1 MTSDTSGAHA
11 AESASPAAPADTR
24 IRVLLVEDHESF
36 VFLIRD
42 MLVRKGGNRYLFR
55 EASNLEAGIAIM
67 RTTPLD
73 VILLDLGLPDCQ
85 GFLTFAKTRANAPD
99 AAIIILTA
107 LADEDLAMQA
117 MRHGAQEYL
126 VKDEVTPNILIRAIR
141 YAIERVR
148 AERSIRQLTGRL
160 LGLQDEER
168 RRLARAL
175 HDTTAQ
181 NLTALSLN
189 LSLLDRLAQN
199 LEPKARELLTEARTD
214 AERCATELRTM
225 AYLLHPP
232 LLDELGLT
240 GAVREY
246 ADGFAERSGLRVDL
260 EISPDLGR
268 LPKEHE
274 VALFRTLQECLTNI
288 QRHSGSATA
297 SIRLLRD
304 AQRVSLEVADVGRGI
319 EPQQML
325 GAEGVVLSAGV
336 GIPGMRERMKQLGGR
351 LDIESNQGGTVVRA
365 VLPVAGATP

>member
-1 MTSDTSGAHA
+1 MISDSSNPPTILVPPVAPP
-11 AESASPAAPADTR
+11 ESAR
-24 IRVLLVEDHESF
+24 IRILLVEDHESF

-42 MLVRKGGNRYLFR
+42 MLVRKGGNRYAFR
-55 EASNLEAGIAIM
+55 EAGSLEAGIAIM
-67 RTTPLD
+67 RATPLD

-107 LADEDLAMQA
+107 LADEEMAIQA

-126 VKDEVTPNILIRAIR
+126 AKDEVTPSILMRAIR
-141 YAIERVR
+141 YALERVR
-148 AERSIRQLTGRL
+148 AERSIRHLTGRC

-168 RRLARAL
+168 RRIARAL

-199 LEPKARELLTEARTD
+199 LDPKARELLADARAA
-214 AERCATELRTM
+214 AENCASELRTM
-225 AYLLHPP
+225 SYLLHPP
-232 LLDELGLT
+232 LLDELGLS

-246 ADGFAERSGLRVDL
+246 ADGFAQRSGLRVDL

-274 VALFRTLQECLTNI
+274 VALFRALQECLTNI

-297 SIRLLRD
+297 SIRLVRED
-304 AQRVSLEVADVGRGI
+304 PCVRLEIADTGRGI
-319 EPQQML
+319 GPEQML
-325 GAEGVVLSAGV
+325 SADGLVLGAGV
-336 GIPGMRERMKQLGGR
+336 GIPGMRERLNQLGGR
-351 LDIESNQGGTVVRA
+351 LDVESSGSGTLVRA

>member
-1 MTSDTSGAHA
+1 
-11 AESASPAAPADTR
+11 
-24 IRVLLVEDHESF
+24 
-36 VFLIRD
+36 
-42 MLVRKGGNRYLFR
+42 
-55 EASNLEAGIAIM
+55 
-67 RTTPLD
+67 
-73 VILLDLGLPDCQ
+73 
-85 GFLTFAKTRANAPD
+85 
-99 AAIIILTA
+99 
-107 LADEDLAMQA
+107 
-117 MRHGAQEYL
+117 
-126 VKDEVTPNILIRAIR
+126 
-141 YAIERVR
+141 
-148 AERSIRQLTGRL
+148 
-160 LGLQDEER
+160 
-168 RRLARAL
+168 
-175 HDTTAQ
+175 
-181 NLTALSLN
+181 
-189 LSLLDRLAQN
+189 
-199 LEPKARELLTEARTD
+199 
-214 AERCATELRTM
+214 M